1 MFYCVLVILFT
12 LFNVTLFNVT
22 LNNVTL
28 PVDQRSNDQRPN
40 RKKITVVTYEIIQ
53 SLRNVDVASKVMDKL
68 NRLDNE
74 AFKNEFMQLHTRAKL
89 LYLVSLNI
97 DQHEQFLRRFDGD
110 KEWDTYCKQLADV
123 ERDFFPSWTRQM
135 KLIRDCYYEYYQ
147 SSLFCLVFAEKKNDH
162 PTDIACWKEYYHTNN
177 STRLDSYPFAKE
189 VLMNINFQRKKLTML
204 NLP

>member
-1 MFYCVLVILFT
+1 MHMCYCVLVILFA

-22 LNNVTL
+22 L
-28 PVDQRSNDQRPN
+28 PVDQRSSDQRSH

-53 SLRNVDVASKVMDKL
+53 RLRNVDVPSKVMDKL

-74 AFKNEFMQLHTRAKL
+74 AFKNEFIQLHMRAKL

-97 DQHEQFLRRFDGD
+97 DQHEQFLRRFEGD
-110 KEWDTYCKQLADV
+110 KEWDIYCKQLVDE
-123 ERDFFPSWTRQM
+123 ERCFFPSWTKQM
-135 KLIRDCYYEYYQ
+135 TLIRDCYYKYYL
-147 SSLFCLVFAEKKNDH
+147 SSLFCSVFAEKKNDH

-189 VLMNINFQRKKLTML
+189 VLMNISFQRKKLKML